1 MLGRCGLPTKTRFLS
16 MGSTFLEQIQPEFV
30 LGNKGQPESVDPGL
44 EYIGCEESRFSAVGF
59 LG

>member
-1 MLGRCGLPTKTRFLS
+1 